1 MKDILYCIGLLVLV
15 GLIVGYLALHRP
27 RLSRNEANGPVEPR
41 RFAGYKA
48 SLKTAVNQGTPF
60 YGESVGSAS

>member
-1 MKDILYCIGLLVLV
+1 MKDILSCIGLLVLV

-27 RLSRNEANGPVEPR
+27 RLARNEANGPVDPH
-41 RFAGYKA
+41 RFKGYKA
-48 SLKTAVNQGTPF
+48 SLKTPVNKGAPF